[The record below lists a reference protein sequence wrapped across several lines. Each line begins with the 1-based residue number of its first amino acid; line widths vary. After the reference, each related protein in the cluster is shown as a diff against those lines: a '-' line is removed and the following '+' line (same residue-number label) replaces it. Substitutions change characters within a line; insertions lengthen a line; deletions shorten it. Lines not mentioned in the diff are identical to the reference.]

1 MDVSAE
7 AADLVVKEGLQAT
20 ETAVKLAGSGIK
32 NVAALLLA
40 LSKQDYK
47 VIGQASAARLARDPN
62 PPAVV
67 QIRAEDLSRF
77 RKMAAKQYGVL
88 YLPVR
93 KRGDDSGLITIVST
107 QTYAANLNCIMEEL
121 GYPMPVKEAD
131 EPKKA
136 VPLAP
141 SEKASNERGS
151 ISTASQERTT
161 DDARSSVLEKLEA
174 MRQLSAERNTDRI
187 KVKEHIR

>member
-121 GYPMPVKEAD
+121 GYPVPVKETD

-136 VPLAP
+136 VPFAP

-174 MRQLSAERNTDRI
+174 MRQLSTERNTDRI

>member
-47 VIGQASAARLARDPN
+47 VIGQASSARLARDPN

-77 RKMAAKQYGVL
+77 RKMATKQYGVL

-121 GYPMPVKEAD
+121 GYPVPVKEAD
-131 EPKKA
+131 ESKKA

>member
-47 VIGQASAARLARDPN
+47 VIGHSAARLARDPN

-121 GYPMPVKEAD
+121 GYPVPVKEAD

-161 DDARSSVLEKLEA
+161 DDARSSVLGKLEA
-174 MRQLSAERNTDRI
+174 MRQLSAERNTDRM

>member
-1 MDVSAE
+1 M
-7 AADLVVKEGLQAT
+7 
-20 ETAVKLAGSGIK
+20 
-32 NVAALLLA
+32 
-40 LSKQDYK
+40 
-47 VIGQASAARLARDPN
+47 QASAARLARDPN

-77 RKMAAKQYGVL
+77 KQMAAKQYGVL

-121 GYPMPVKEAD
+121 GYPVPIKEAG

-161 DDARSSVLEKLEA
+161 DDARSSVLGKLEA

>member
-1 MDVSAE
+1 
-7 AADLVVKEGLQAT
+7 
-20 ETAVKLAGSGIK
+20 
-32 NVAALLLA
+32 
-40 LSKQDYK
+40 
-47 VIGQASAARLARDPN
+47 
-62 PPAVV
+62 
-67 QIRAEDLSRF
+67 
-77 RKMAAKQYGVL
+77 MAAKQYGVL

-121 GYPMPVKEAD
+121 GYPVPIKEAG

-161 DDARSSVLEKLEA
+161 DDARSSVLGKLEA